1 MIIIDLGKPGI
12 EKNKTTVPQIIL
24 KIITILE
31 IKKNCTKIN
40 VSNNN
45 FIKAKDE

>member
-31 IKKNCTKIN
+31 IKKIVLRSTYLTTIL
-40 VSNNN
+40 
-45 FIKAKDE
+45 